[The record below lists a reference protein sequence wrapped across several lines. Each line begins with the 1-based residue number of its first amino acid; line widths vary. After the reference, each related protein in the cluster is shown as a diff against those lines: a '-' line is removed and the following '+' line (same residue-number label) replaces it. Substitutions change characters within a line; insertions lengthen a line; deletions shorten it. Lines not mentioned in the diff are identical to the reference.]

1 MASTI
6 DIDVARRCF
15 ILESMQQFR
24 QCPWYWGALSP
35 EEAECILV
43 DKPVGS
49 FLVRDSSDLR
59 HFFSLSYKGEKR
71 VYHSRI
77 GQDKGQFFFGRT
89 TDPRGCALSLIDLFR
104 VARERTERRE
114 FEFLLYPT
122 AGRFDAEHVTFKNP
136 ILRKVFVPSLQL
148 LCKRELIRHVAW
160 ENLDLLPMSVPLKLF
175 VKSTNVQV
183 MF

>member
-1 MASTI
+1 MESA
-6 DIDVARRCF
+6 IDVNSARRCF
-15 ILESMQQFR
+15 FMEAMQQFR

-35 EEAECILV
+35 EEAQCILA

-49 FLVRDSSDLR
+49 FLVRDSRDLR

-77 GQDKGQFFFGRT
+77 GQDQGQFFFGRT

-104 VARERTERRE
+104 VAREQAERRQ
-114 FEFLLYPT
+114 FEFLLYPS

-136 ILRKVFVPSLQL
+136 VLRKMCVPPLQL
-148 LCKRELIRHVAW
+148 LCKREIVRYVDW
-160 ENLDLLPMSVPLKLF
+160 DNLDLLPVSVPVKLF
-175 VKSTNVQV
+175 LKSTTLQV
-183 MF
+183 TF